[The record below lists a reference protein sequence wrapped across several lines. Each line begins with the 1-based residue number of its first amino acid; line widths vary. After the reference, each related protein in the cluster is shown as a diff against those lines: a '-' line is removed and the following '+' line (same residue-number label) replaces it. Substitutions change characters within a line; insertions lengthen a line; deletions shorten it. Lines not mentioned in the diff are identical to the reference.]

1 MRNSLFGLLCTAA
14 AFLFAGHAQRAEA
27 CTNLIVGKKA
37 SADGSVIVTYSA
49 DNYGLYG
56 TLRRFPAAHH
66 PKGTKRRIVDGDT
79 NHYLGEIDEAPETY
93 SVIGNIN
100 EFQVTIG
107 ETTFGGRAE
116 LTDPEG
122 IIDYVSLMSLGLQ
135 RAKTAREAIRVMTSL
150 VEQYGYASSGESFTI
165 ADPDEA
171 WIMEMIGKGPG
182 RKGAVWVAV
191 RVPDDCISAH
201 ANQSRIR
208 QFNRKDK
215 QNVMCSEDVIS
226 FASEKGYFDGKDSE
240 FDFAA
245 AYSPTD
251 FGMQRYCEARVWSF
265 FNRWADGMDRYL
277 DYAAGKPIS
286 ESCQPMPLF
295 VKPNK
300 KLSVHD
306 VMMSMRDHYEG
317 TPFDTQKDIGAGPYD
332 APYRPTPLSWKVDG
346 KEYFN
351 ERPISTQQSGF
362 TFVSQMRSWLP
373 DAIGGVLWFGND
385 DANTTPYTPIYCCT
399 TNVPE
404 CFAEGTAN
412 DVTFSWES
420 AFWVCN
426 WVANMTY
433 PRYSALFPD
442 VEARRDRIEA
452 RLLGEQDEV
461 EARAAALLKTSPDSC
476 KAFLDTYTNRMSRKM
491 LREWRRLGEYLI
503 VKHNDQVVKPE
514 KNGRFT
520 LTEDG
525 LATPPE
531 RPGYPE
537 RYNRAIV
544 RETGDRYLVPQKK

>member
-1 MRNSLFGLLCTAA
+1 
-14 AFLFAGHAQRAEA
+14 
-27 CTNLIVGKKA
+27 
-37 SADGSVIVTYSA
+37 
-49 DNYGLYG
+49 
-56 TLRRFPAAHH
+56 
-66 PKGTKRRIVDGDT
+66 
-79 NHYLGEIDEAPETY
+79 
-93 SVIGNIN
+93 
-100 EFQVTIG
+100 
-107 ETTFGGRAE
+107 
-116 LTDPEG
+116 
-122 IIDYVSLMSLGLQ
+122 
-135 RAKTAREAIRVMTSL
+135 
-150 VEQYGYASSGESFTI
+150 
-165 ADPDEA
+165 
-171 WIMEMIGKGPG
+171 
-182 RKGAVWVAV
+182 
-191 RVPDDCISAH
+191 
-201 ANQSRIR
+201 
-208 QFNRKDK
+208 
-215 QNVMCSEDVIS
+215 MCSEDVIS
-226 FASEKGYFDGKDSE
+226 FAREKGYFDGKDSE

-544 RETGDRYLVPQKK
+544 RETGDRYLVPQEK

>member
-1 MRNSLFGLLCTAA
+1 
-14 AFLFAGHAQRAEA
+14 
-27 CTNLIVGKKA
+27 
-37 SADGSVIVTYSA
+37 
-49 DNYGLYG
+49 
-56 TLRRFPAAHH
+56 
-66 PKGTKRRIVDGDT
+66 
-79 NHYLGEIDEAPETY
+79 
-93 SVIGNIN
+93 
-100 EFQVTIG
+100 
-107 ETTFGGRAE
+107 
-116 LTDPEG
+116 
-122 IIDYVSLMSLGLQ
+122 
-135 RAKTAREAIRVMTSL
+135 
-150 VEQYGYASSGESFTI
+150 
-165 ADPDEA
+165 
-171 WIMEMIGKGPG
+171 
-182 RKGAVWVAV
+182 
-191 RVPDDCISAH
+191 
-201 ANQSRIR
+201 
-208 QFNRKDK
+208 
-215 QNVMCSEDVIS
+215 
-226 FASEKGYFDGKDSE
+226 
-240 FDFAA
+240 
-245 AYSPTD
+245 
-251 FGMQRYCEARVWSF
+251 MQRYCEARVWSF

-544 RETGDRYLVPQKK
+544 RETGDRYLVPQEK